1 MAINWGNWT
10 GETGIPGMPANQL
23 GGLEGTMG
31 PTDVVSTFAGS
42 PAALWQAARIG
53 AMGPQAAIPQFQRT
67 AMQGFNPA
75 LGGYMLGGGTGTF
88 ADYLNPAGGTT
99 AAPVDTAANWQAALE
114 ASRQLDPGYTSA
126 TPLTAQMAT
135 QQGYL
140 QGSDARRNAL
150 AMAAAGM
157 GGGVGYGAQARQRAL
172 GNLYDLYA
180 ARAAAAGSPTGGFL
194 GYLGGLM
201 GQ

>member
-1 MAINWGNWT
+1 MVMNWGNWT
-10 GETGIPGMPANQL
+10 GETGIPGIPGNQL
-23 GGLEGTMG
+23 GGLAGTTG
-31 PTDVVSTFAGS
+31 PTDVLSTFAGS

-53 AMGPQAAIPQFQRT
+53 ALGEKAAIPQFQRT

-75 LGGYMLGGGTGTF
+75 LGGYMLGGGAGTF
-88 ADYLNPAGGTT
+88 ADYLNPAGGFTSPT
-99 AAPVDTAANWQAALE
+99 EEQANTNWAAAIE

-194 GYLGGLM
+194 GYLGGIM
-201 GQ
+201 